1 MIFVVGGIGAVLYR
15 TNIQFTHA
23 ASRKIA
29 QQQPLNVLVIGTTH
43 KGAKQANMVLASINP
58 SKQKTLLTVIPQ
70 NEQTIINGYR
80 SNDEVQVA
88 TAYNSGG
95 VATAAQTIRELMR
108 VPVDNYIVT
117 DAATGE
123 KVVKTGSLKSIKAPI
138 KTNLSKQKFQTVRKN
153 YFDSAKVIDIQQL
166 QGKEQNDLLVSTPRE
181 INIAQQGIKRVI
193 D

>member
-1 MIFVVGGIGAVLYR
+1 M
-15 TNIQFTHA
+15 
-23 ASRKIA
+23 
-29 QQQPLNVLVIGTTH
+29 
-43 KGAKQANMVLASINP
+43 
-58 SKQKTLLTVIPQ
+58 
-70 NEQTIINGYR
+70 
-80 SNDEVQVA
+80 
-88 TAYNSGG
+88 
-95 VATAAQTIRELMR
+95 
-108 VPVDNYIVT
+108 T